1 MKKLNII
8 LLTAALA
15 AAACCSAACSKG
27 QTGGGNN
34 AMQGYGREA
43 QEITE
48 DCPDCENNNKDE
60 NCPDG
65 NCGNS
70 HEDCKK
76 NGKHSKGGHMHRQG
90 KHGRKSESNSAER
103 RKNFEFDSERGMPHK
118 RGGFEFIIPD
128 GGFTN
133 GRNLPSD
140 KQKEDAEDMPED
152 VNGGAQEGC
161 KDGNC
166 PDGNCKGDCKDG
178 NCKDGKDGCDEN
190 VKDQTRHPK
199 TPRFG
204 SKPRYRKTDATT

>member
-1 MKKLNII
+1 
-8 LLTAALA
+8 
-15 AAACCSAACSKG
+15 
-27 QTGGGNN
+27 
-34 AMQGYGREA
+34 MQGYGREA

-128 GGFTN
+128 G
-133 GRNLPSD
+133 
-140 KQKEDAEDMPED
+140 
-152 VNGGAQEGC
+152 
-161 KDGNC
+161 
-166 PDGNCKGDCKDG
+166 NCKGDCKDG